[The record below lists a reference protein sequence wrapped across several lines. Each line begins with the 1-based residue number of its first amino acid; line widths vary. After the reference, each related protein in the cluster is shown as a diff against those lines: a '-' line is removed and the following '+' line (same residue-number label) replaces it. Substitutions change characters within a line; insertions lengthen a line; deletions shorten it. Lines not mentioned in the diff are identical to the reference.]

1 MKLKYSEYVICNTT
15 PLLYLHQ
22 LGLLQLI
29 PKICGKIHIPP
40 AVVIELNAGKEQ
52 GVDVPDVAEYS
63 WIEINSPLSA
73 SANSLIRDLGDG
85 ETEVLLLA
93 LEHQGSLVILDDNL
107 ARRYA
112 VLNKIPVV
120 GTCGLLLKAKSC
132 GMIPE
137 VSSIISQ
144 LENKGFY
151 LSNEFKEY
159 VIRLANE

>member
-1 MKLKYSEYVICNTT
+1 MKLKHSKYTICNTT

-29 PKICGKIHIPP
+29 PAICENILIPP

-52 GVDVPDVAEYS
+52 GVDVPEVSEYS
-63 WIEINSPLSA
+63 WIQVKCPLSA

-85 ETEVLLLA
+85 EAEVLLLA

-112 VLNKIPVV
+112 ILNKIPVV

-132 GMIPE
+132 GMIPD

-151 LSNEFKEY
+151 LSNEFKEH

>member
-1 MKLKYSEYVICNTT
+1 VKLKHSEYTICNTT

-22 LGLLQLI
+22 LGLLWI
-29 PKICGKIHIPP
+29 IAKICENILIPP
-40 AVVIELNAGKEQ
+40 AVVIELNAGREQ

-63 WIEINSPLSA
+63 WIQVKSPLGA

-93 LEHQGSLVILDDNL
+93 LEHKGSLVILDDNL

-132 GMIPE
+132 GMIPD
-137 VSSIISQ
+137 VSSHLSQ

-151 LSNEFKEY
+151 LSNELKKI

>member
-1 MKLKYSEYVICNTT
+1 MKLKHLEYVICNTT

-22 LGLLQLI
+22 LGLLQII
-29 PKICGKIHIPP
+29 PKICGNIIIPP

-63 WIEINSPLSA
+63 WIQVKIPLST
-73 SANSLIRDLGDG
+73 SANSLICDLGEG

-93 LEHQGSLVILDDNL
+93 LEYQSSLVILDDTL

-112 VLNKIPVV
+112 VFNKILVI

-132 GMIPE
+132 GIILD
-137 VSSIISQ
+137 VSSILNQ

-151 LSNEFKEY
+151 LSHELKTV

>member
-1 MKLKYSEYVICNTT
+1 MKLKHLGPVICNTT

-22 LGLLQLI
+22 VGLLWI
-29 PKICGKIHIPP
+29 ISEICENILIPP

-52 GVDVPDVAEYS
+52 GVDVPDAVEFS
-63 WIEINSPLSA
+63 WIQVKSPLGA

-85 ETEVLLLA
+85 ECEVLLLA
-93 LEHQGSLVILDDNL
+93 LEHPGSMVILDDNL

-132 GMIPE
+132 GMIPD
-137 VSSIISQ
+137 VSSILNQ
-144 LENKGFY
+144 LENKGFF
-151 LSNEFKEY
+151 LSNEFKEH

>member
-1 MKLKYSEYVICNTT
+1 MKLKHSEYVVCNTT

-22 LGLLQLI
+22 LGILQII
-29 PKICGKIHIPP
+29 PRICENILIPP
-40 AVVIELNAGKEQ
+40 AVVRELKAGKEQ

-63 WIEINSPLSA
+63 WIQVKSPRSV

-112 VLNKIPVV
+112 ELNKIPVV

-132 GMIPE
+132 GIIPR
-137 VSSIISQ
+137 VSSLLSQ

-151 LSNEFKEY
+151 LSNDLKEI